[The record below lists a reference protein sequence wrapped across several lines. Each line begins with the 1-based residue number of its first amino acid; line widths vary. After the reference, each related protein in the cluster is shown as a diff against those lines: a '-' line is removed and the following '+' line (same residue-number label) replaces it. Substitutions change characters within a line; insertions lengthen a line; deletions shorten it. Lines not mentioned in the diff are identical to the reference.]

1 MCHFRLRHALVG
13 AMLLLS
19 LSLSLSMRADAE
31 SFFADTQRVS
41 PQMLLGLYFFLTGMM
56 VRSQPILWLL
66 PLVSCLSALV
76 AGLTNAASQAILPF
90 YR

>member
-1 MCHFRLRHALVG
+1 
-13 AMLLLS
+13 
-19 LSLSLSMRADAE
+19 MRADAE
-31 SFFADTQRVS
+31 SFFADTQCVS